1 MSKRS
6 VGFAFTLT
14 LFMVGTVPAAQS
26 AGAGA
31 PGIYGK
37 LVPDDNGRGS
47 TIVMTSAPLPTAPG
61 PNPLSVGHMQT
72 FVFKAPAALPAAA
85 FNDPA
90 GKPTSFASFKGKI
103 VLVNLWATWCVPCRK
118 ELPDLDRLQGEL
130 GSDSFQVVAIS
141 LDRGTPDKPRKLIEE
156 MKLANLALFHD
167 PTARLGFA
175 IKAIGMPVT
184 LLLDRQG
191 REVGRLVG
199 PAEWASEDAK
209 RLIRAAVA
217 AGG

>member
-6 VGFAFTLT
+6 VGGAVSLVATWVL
-14 LFMVGTVPAAQS
+14 LAAATAE
-26 AGAGA
+26 AGP

-37 LVPDDNGRGS
+37 AVRPDNGAAAL
-47 TIVMTSAPLPTAPG
+47 IVPASAPLPTAPG

-72 FVFKAPAALPAAA
+72 FVFKAPTALPEAE

-90 GKPTSFASFKGKI
+90 GKPISIAAFKGKV

-118 ELPDLDRLQGEL
+118 ELPDLDRLQTEL
-130 GSDSFQVVAIS
+130 GSDRFAVVAIS
-141 LDRGTPDKPRKLIEE
+141 LDRGSPDKPKKLLDD
-156 MKLANLALFHD
+156 MKLSGLALYHD
-167 PTARLGFA
+167 PSARLGFTW
-175 IKAIGMPVT
+175 KAVGMPVT
-184 LLLDRQG
+184 LLLDREG

-199 PAEWASEDAK
+199 PAEWASDDAK
-209 RLIRAAVA
+209 RLIQAAIA

>member
-6 VGFAFTLT
+6 VGGAVSLVATWVL
-14 LFMVGTVPAAQS
+14 LAAATAE
-26 AGAGA
+26 AGP

-37 LVPDDNGRGS
+37 AVRPDNGAAAL
-47 TIVMTSAPLPTAPG
+47 IAPASAPLPTAPG

-72 FVFKAPAALPAAA
+72 FVFKAPTALPEAE

-90 GKPTSFASFKGKI
+90 GKPISIAAFKGKV

-118 ELPDLDRLQGEL
+118 ELPDLDRLQTEL
-130 GSDSFQVVAIS
+130 GSDRFAVVAIS
-141 LDRGTPDKPRKLIEE
+141 LDRGSPDKPKKLLDD
-156 MKLANLALFHD
+156 MKLSGLALYHD
-167 PTARLGFA
+167 PSARLGFTW
-175 IKAIGMPVT
+175 KAVGMPVT
-184 LLLDRQG
+184 LLLDREG

-199 PAEWASEDAK
+199 PAEWASDDAK
-209 RLIRAAVA
+209 RLIQAAIA